1 MTKNRYSREFES
13 QALVKVRERADKSVG
28 TIAQELG
35 MSEGT
40 LRKWVTNANRK
51 ERAATPEAALPI
63 DVAAS
68 AWSAAQ
74 RLLALQ
80 ETHALSGPELHAWCR
95 QRGLFAHQLS
105 AWREAFCAS
114 APTQP
119 RDSKA
124 ALRELQV
131 KCDKLQR
138 ELTRKERAL
147 AETAALLVLQKKYQS
162 LWEGEEK

>member
-1 MTKNRYSREFES
+1 MSKNRYSREFES
-13 QALVKVRERADKSVG
+13 QALIKVRERADKSVG
-28 TIAQELG
+28 TVAQELG
-35 MSEGT
+35 ISEGT
-40 LRKWVTNANRK
+40 LRKWITNAKRK
-51 ERAATPEAALPI
+51 ERAATPEATLPS
-63 DVAAS
+63 DVAAA

-80 ETHALSGPELHAWCR
+80 ETHALSGPDLHAWCR
-95 QRGLFAHQLS
+95 EKGLFAHQLI
-105 AWREAFCAS
+105 AWREAFCTS
-114 APTQP
+114 APSQSS
-119 RDSKA
+119 DSKA

>member
-1 MTKNRYSREFES
+1 MTKNRYSKEFES

-114 APTQP
+114 APTPP

>member
-63 DVAAS
+63 DMAAS
-68 AWSAAQ
+68 AWSAAS
-74 RLLALQ
+74 
-80 ETHALSGPELHAWCR
+80 T
-95 QRGLFAHQLS
+95 S
-105 AWREAFCAS
+105 ACAARRWKAPPRPACS
-114 APTQP
+114 AGGAPMP
-119 RDSKA
+119 WA
-124 ALRELQV
+124 
-131 KCDKLQR
+131 
-138 ELTRKERAL
+138 
-147 AETAALLVLQKKYQS
+147 
-162 LWEGEEK
+162 

>member
-1 MTKNRYSREFES
+1 MTKNRYSREFEN

-80 ETHALSGPELHAWCR
+80 AVVVKLFVAKIDQLKGVFWALVR
-95 QRGLFAHQLS
+95 
-105 AWREAFCAS
+105 
-114 APTQP
+114 APVC
-119 RDSKA
+119 
-124 ALRELQV
+124 L
-131 KCDKLQR
+131 
-138 ELTRKERAL
+138 
-147 AETAALLVLQKKYQS
+147 
-162 LWEGEEK
+162 G

>member
-1 MTKNRYSREFES
+1 MTKNRYSREFEN

-51 ERAATPEAALPI
+51 ERAVTPEATLPI

-80 ETHALSGPELHAWCR
+80 ETHALSGPELHAW
-95 QRGLFAHQLS
+95 
-105 AWREAFCAS
+105 
-114 APTQP
+114 
-119 RDSKA
+119 
-124 ALRELQV
+124 
-131 KCDKLQR
+131 
-138 ELTRKERAL
+138 
-147 AETAALLVLQKKYQS
+147 
-162 LWEGEEK
+162 

>member
-13 QALVKVRERADKSVG
+13 QALTKVRERADKSVG

-63 DVAAS
+63 DV
-68 AWSAAQ
+68 
-74 RLLALQ
+74 
-80 ETHALSGPELHAWCR
+80 THALSGPELHAWCR

>member
-95 QRGLFAHQLS
+95 QRGLFGLDP
-105 AWREAFCAS
+105 F
-114 APTQP
+114 P
-119 RDSKA
+119 RTHEGSWV
-124 ALRELQV
+124 Q
-131 KCDKLQR
+131 
-138 ELTRKERAL
+138 TRMGWGL
-147 AETAALLVLQKKYQS
+147 
-162 LWEGEEK
+162 G

>member
-40 LRKWVTNANRK
+40 LRKGVTNAKGK
-51 ERAATPEAALPI
+51 ERAGTPEAARAI
-63 DVAAS
+63 GGAAA

-80 ETHALSGPELHAWCR
+80 ETHALSGPGLSAWCR

-124 ALRELQV
+124 ALRELQA
-131 KCDKLQR
+131 KCDKLQP
-138 ELTRKERAL
+138 EPTRKERAR
-147 AETAALLVLQKKYQS
+147 AETAALLVLPKKYQLLS
-162 LWEGEEK
+162 EGEER